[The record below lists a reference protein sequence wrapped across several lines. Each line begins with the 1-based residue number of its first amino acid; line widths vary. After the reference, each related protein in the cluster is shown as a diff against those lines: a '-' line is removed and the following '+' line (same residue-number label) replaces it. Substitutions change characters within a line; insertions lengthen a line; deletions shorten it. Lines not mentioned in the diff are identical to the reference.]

1 MASSSASI
9 GGSSM
14 RKTPEET
21 EGYFAWIEYVQS
33 VAECVNMEEK
43 VRSAVKKTE
52 ARKCEYVCQIA
63 EALKEEKRLKSL
75 IAYSKEVK
83 ANKDKLLKMNTAGDI
98 GPLRDDLAQQNKE
111 HVDADVVVIRST
123 EPVNKEKLG
132 SSLSAMAAKGG
143 SLERLALVDAAKAQA
158 KFAKMVLALRASVFS
173 CPLHAYYQ
181 PVLRNRISS
190 LKKEI
195 AEDLKALEFLKVA
208 QEVCQDETSD
218 SQYNTALDL
227 ESLNLSP

>member
-83 ANKDKLLKMNTAGDI
+83 ANKDKLVKMNTAGDI

-158 KFAKMVLALRASVFS
+158 KFAKMVLVGAQEMS
-173 CPLHAYYQ
+173 
-181 PVLRNRISS
+181 RISS